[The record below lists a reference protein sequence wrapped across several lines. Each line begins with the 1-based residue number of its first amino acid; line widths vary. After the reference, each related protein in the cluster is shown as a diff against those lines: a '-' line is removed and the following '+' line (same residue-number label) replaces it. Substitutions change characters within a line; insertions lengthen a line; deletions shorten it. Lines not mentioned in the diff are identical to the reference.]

1 MSPSTAI
8 PAAPA
13 TCTNP
18 SAPAAD
24 AMAASQAD
32 EASLA
37 PSTGLTGL
45 TGLVAARLA
54 AKAGVPRAE
63 PAVMPRLA
71 PGKPVPGSAAWR
83 ALERHAASFR
93 LR

>member
-1 MSPSTAI
+1 MHEPVRARRGRDGRI
-8 PAAPA
+8 AGGRGV
-13 TCTNP
+13 
-18 SAPAAD
+18 
-24 AMAASQAD
+24 
-32 EASLA
+32 LA

-71 PGKPVPGSAAWR
+71 PGKPVPGPAAWR
-83 ALERHAASFR
+83 ALERHASSFR